1 MSSGANETDLNEID
15 LEALRWLELMHH
27 GPLPAQEQLRFQA
40 WIAADTRHK
49 GALIRARAASLRLD
63 RLAALA
69 GGRSVVQPP
78 SRQEFHSP
86 RYMTRRRMM
95 VAAALL
101 GGVGVWLGREQIEE
115 TWGGTRYACN
125 VGELKTFVLQDGSVV
140 TMNTESELRVRYTN
154 DRRDIRLIRGEVM
167 FTVAHDAKRTFG
179 VRIGNWSAL
188 ALGTAFAVH
197 RLDEE
202 TTDITVTEGVVQML
216 PLSRNVSEARP
227 RLAANQKARVGAGG
241 TIEISP
247 VSASEIGAQLA
258 WRNHLIVF
266 SGVSLRE
273 ALAEMNRYS
282 QRRILIADPA
292 LAERR
297 VVGVFSTRD
306 TQTFVSAL
314 EATLGL
320 EAVVSRNTV
329 LLRNVN

>member
-15 LEALRWLELMHH
+15 LEALRWLALMQH

-40 WIAADTRHK
+40 WVAADTRHK

-69 GGRSVVQPP
+69 GGRSIVQPP
-78 SRQEFHSP
+78 SQRELYSP

-101 GGVGVWLGREQIEE
+101 GGVGVWLGRERIEDR
-115 TWGGTRYACN
+115 WGGTRYACD
-125 VGELKTFVLQDGSVV
+125 VGELKTFVLEDGSVV
-140 TMNTESELRVRYTN
+140 TLNTGSELRVRYTN
-154 DRRDIRLIRGEVM
+154 DRRDIRLIRGEAM
-167 FTVAHDAKRTFG
+167 FTVAHDAKRPFG
-179 VRIGNWSAL
+179 VRIDDWSAQ
-188 ALGTAFAVH
+188 ALGTAFAVR

-216 PLSRNVSEARP
+216 PLAGNVSKTP
-227 RLAANQKARVGAGG
+227 PPLAANQKARIGAGG
-241 TIEISP
+241 TIEISA
-247 VSASEIGAQLA
+247 VSASDLAAQLA
-258 WRNHLIVF
+258 WRNHLVVF

-282 QRRILIADPA
+282 PRRIVIADPE
-292 LAERR
+292 LAQRR
-297 VVGVFSTRD
+297 VVGVFSTLD

-314 EATLGL
+314 QSTLGV
-320 EAVVSRNTV
+320 EAVISRDTV
-329 LLRNVN
+329 LLRPVN